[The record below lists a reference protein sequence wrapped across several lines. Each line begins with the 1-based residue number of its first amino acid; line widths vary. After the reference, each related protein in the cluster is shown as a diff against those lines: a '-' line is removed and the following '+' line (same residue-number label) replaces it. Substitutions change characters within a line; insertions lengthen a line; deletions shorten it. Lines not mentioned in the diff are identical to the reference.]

1 MQYSIISI
9 YPFCFNSFRKPK
21 KFKRY
26 QSTDMMWMRMNEFSR
41 LYDGI
46 IVNVFPDLL
55 FSAYSAVFKTYEEMR
70 SGDYKI
76 LP

>member
-1 MQYSIISI
+1 
-9 YPFCFNSFRKPK
+9 
-21 KFKRY
+21 
-26 QSTDMMWMRMNEFSR
+26 MRMNEFSR

-70 SGDYKI
+70 SGDHKT